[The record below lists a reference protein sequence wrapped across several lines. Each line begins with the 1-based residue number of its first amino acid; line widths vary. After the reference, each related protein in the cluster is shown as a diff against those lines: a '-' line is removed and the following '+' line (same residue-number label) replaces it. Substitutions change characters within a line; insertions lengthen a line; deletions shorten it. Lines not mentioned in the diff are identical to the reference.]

1 MRRLLLRL
9 SFFAPFVAVM
19 AAVNWTVDPAQLFGR
34 GSLSPLEGYEGVI
47 LDDLLAGRPHKIAAE
62 YNQPAV
68 LEELIRARKQID
80 VLVLGTS
87 VTTPL
92 HSENFPGQ
100 VLLNGSIPG
109 GDLEESVC
117 VYEIALECGR
127 RPKRV
132 LLEVRGWGYM
142 LGKRNSVLIRN
153 FGPILTRAMTWL
165 SEADSDGDSTQ
176 EAAPHFRPR
185 EMTSGLTAA
194 AGWVDP
200 YDKLISPRY
209 FQFAL
214 RMLALRYLRRDLPAG
229 QGLPEERQTLLY
241 PDGSI
246 QWPKAMQ
253 DVTAAAN
260 RQRFRPVTKPIAEF
274 EQAARNE
281 ERCRLF
287 EAFILRAQRSGTEV
301 DILLTPPM
309 AWLNERVEA
318 DYRQIGRQ
326 TPASETERYI
336 RAFAHAHHVRIFGSF
351 DQKQT
356 ELTEADYVD
365 GAHIRRES
373 IGKLLRD
380 EEQALHP
387 RPPR

>member
-9 SFFAPFVAVM
+9 SFFAPFVAIM

-47 LDDLLAGRPHKIAAE
+47 LDDLLAGRPHKIAGE

-68 LEELIRARKQID
+68 LEELIRARKHID

-87 VTTPL
+87 VSTPF
-92 HSENFPGQ
+92 HSDNFPGQ
-100 VLLNGSIPG
+100 VMLNGSVPG
-109 GDLEESVC
+109 GDLEESIC
-117 VYEIALECGR
+117 VYEIALESGR

-132 LLEVRGWGYM
+132 LLEVRGWGNM
-142 LGKRNSVLIRN
+142 LARRELVLIRN
-153 FGPILTRAMTWL
+153 CQPILTRALKRL
-165 SEADSDGDSTQ
+165 SEEANDGDSTQ
-176 EAAPHFRPR
+176 QAAPHFRPR
-185 EMTSGLTAA
+185 ELTSGLTAA
-194 AGWVDP
+194 GWIDP

-214 RMLALRYLRRDLPAG
+214 RLLALRYLRRDLPAD
-229 QGLPEERQTLLY
+229 QGLPEEKQTLLY

-246 QWPKAMQ
+246 QWSKAMQ

-260 RQRFRPVTKPIAEF
+260 RQRLRPVLKPIAEF
-274 EQAARNE
+274 EQTARNE

-287 EAFILRAQRSGTEV
+287 EAFILRAQRSGTQV

-309 AWLNERVEA
+309 ARLYERVEA

-326 TPASETERYI
+326 TPASETERYL
-336 RAFAHAHHVRIFGSF
+336 REFAQAHHVRVFGSF
-351 DQKQT
+351 DQKRT

-373 IGKLLRD
+373 IGKLLRAED
-380 EEQALHP
+380 QALHP
-387 RPPR
+387 SPPR